1 VAPSRSTENDA
12 VADEPEPSEQHP
24 TLALDDLIH
33 QRTRLGIL
41 TVLAEAGRCDFA
53 YLRTTLA
60 LTDGNLSRHL
70 QTLADAGLLMVDKVF
85 EKRRPRTW
93 VEITDAGRAA
103 LDLQLQAMREL
114 LDRVERHH
122 DDLG

>member
-1 VAPSRSTENDA
+1 VD
-12 VADEPEPSEQHP
+12 DESELSEPHP
-24 TLALDDLIH
+24 TIALDDLVH

-53 YLRTTLA
+53 YLRNTLE

-70 QTLADAGLLMVDKVF
+70 QTLADAELLTVDKVF

-93 VEITDAGRAA
+93 VEITDAGRTA
-103 LDLQLQAMREL
+103 LDSQLHAMREL
-114 LDRVERHH
+114 LARVERHQG
-122 DDLG
+122 DAR

>member
-1 VAPSRSTENDA
+1 MPDVSGPG
-12 VADEPEPSEQHP
+12 DEHP
-24 TLALDDLIH
+24 TLALDELIH

-53 YLRTTLA
+53 YLRDTLH

-70 QTLADAGLLMVDKVF
+70 QTLADAQLLTVDKVF

-93 VEITDAGRAA
+93 AEITETGRTA
-103 LDLQLQAMREL
+103 LDTQIVILRDL
-114 LDRVERHH
+114 LARVERGRNH
-122 DDLG
+122 GTEQR

>member
-1 VAPSRSTENDA
+1 
-12 VADEPEPSEQHP
+12 VADDAELLTQHP
-24 TLALDDLIH
+24 TLALDDLVH

-53 YLRTTLA
+53 YLRDTLE

-70 QTLADAGLLMVDKVF
+70 QTLADAQLLSMDKVF

-93 VEITDAGRAA
+93 VEITPAGRVA
-103 LDLQLQAMREL
+103 LESQLHAMREL
-114 LDRVERHH
+114 LARVTH
-122 DDLG
+122 LGEQPG